1 MLRRIQDT
9 SSGGITPSRYME
21 REAPGPHVPMATQIA
36 EARMLPI
43 GYPHCKNAPPLPRAL
58 SGQSSAVIEAP
69 VAHSEPIASPTRKR
83 STAKDSQSQENALKP
98 VSSE

>member
-1 MLRRIQDT
+1 M
-9 SSGGITPSRYME
+9 
-21 REAPGPHVPMATQIA
+21 VTQTA

-83 STAKDSQSQENALKP
+83 NAAKDTQSQDSALSP

>member
-1 MLRRIQDT
+1 
-9 SSGGITPSRYME
+9 
-21 REAPGPHVPMATQIA
+21 MASQMP

-43 GYPHCKNAPPLPRAL
+43 GYPDCKKAPPLPRAL
-58 SGQSSAVIEAP
+58 AGHNSAVIEAP

-83 STAKDSQSQENALKP
+83 STAKDSQSQANALMP

>member
-1 MLRRIQDT
+1 
-9 SSGGITPSRYME
+9 
-21 REAPGPHVPMATQIA
+21 
-36 EARMLPI
+36 MLPI

-58 SGQSSAVIEAP
+58 SGQSSAVIVAP

-83 STAKDSQSQENALKP
+83 STAKDSQSQESALKP